1 VLDLIV
7 RSADDVALSVA
18 RYLEFVANSV
28 LVDPNAKTDGLDP
41 QVAGR
46 ESPLVF
52 FA

>member
-1 VLDLIV
+1 ME
-7 RSADDVALSVA
+7 RQCWT
-18 RYLEFVANSV
+18 RYLEFVANSF

-52 FA
+52 LPDLRHAAGLP